1 MRFWGIWTFFF
12 FLFKNKF
19 GARHGGA
26 SPEFLRQN
34 QVDLRKFKASLLY
47 IVSFR
52 SAMATKKDLHLK
64 TNKFKQLGRWFSDS
78 GLPAFPSG
86 GLQSPVSLAP
96 VGFNFSFSC

>member
-52 SAMATKKDLHLK
+52 
-64 TNKFKQLGRWFSDS
+64 
-78 GLPAFPSG
+78 
-86 GLQSPVSLAP
+86 P
-96 VGFNFSFSC
+96 VGYIAKPYLNIIQNKGWGYGSADKSICPAYSKPLGITARAVSTGYDGVLM